1 MKMEFGAWFDSHP
14 CPLKLLTHRRRN
26 LSIPHTPLHLLGTV
40 RSTILALALLT
51 AWNTSFA
58 QSTNPPPVPAR
69 SAALTALPDMAGIA
83 AQFAPTV
90 VNISITGTRQ
100 ISTVDTNADSGGE
113 DAPDAQSPDP
123 MRDFLRSFQQRFGG
137 LPPQMSL
144 PVRGEGSGFIVSA
157 DGVILTNAH
166 VIADAE
172 EVRVKLTDHREFV
185 AKVLGADK
193 ITDIA
198 VLKIEAHNL
207 PAVSLAPPSPLR
219 VGEWVLAIGSPY
231 GFESTVTAGVISA
244 TKRALPGDSA
254 VSFIQT
260 DAAINPGNSG
270 GPLINMRGE
279 VVGINSQIYSH
290 TGGFQ
295 GLSFAIPIDV
305 AQRVQQQILSTGQ
318 VHHARLGVA
327 VQEVD
332 QTLAQAFKMDKP
344 TGALI
349 SDVDKD
355 GAAQRAG
362 VRGGDV
368 VLGVNGHEID
378 VPGDLS
384 TALGMARPGDL
395 VDLDIWRGGARHAL
409 HARLDDAKPALP
421 APVAATAPTP
431 KGPLGLALRALQAD
445 EKREAG
451 VASAVLVEAVSGAAE
466 RAGVQVGDLLLAI
479 DGQALTTVAQASAA
493 QARTGKSVALLIQ
506 RGGLKFYLPLRLP

>member
-1 MKMEFGAWFDSHP
+1 
-14 CPLKLLTHRRRN
+14 
-26 LSIPHTPLHLLGTV
+26 
-40 RSTILALALLT
+40 
-51 AWNTSFA
+51 
-58 QSTNPPPVPAR
+58 
-69 SAALTALPDMAGIA
+69 
-83 AQFAPTV
+83 
-90 VNISITGTRQ
+90 
-100 ISTVDTNADSGGE
+100 
-113 DAPDAQSPDP
+113 
-123 MRDFLRSFQQRFGG
+123 
-137 LPPQMSL
+137 
-144 PVRGEGSGFIVSA
+144 
-157 DGVILTNAH
+157 
-166 VIADAE
+166 
-172 EVRVKLTDHREFV
+172 
-185 AKVLGADK
+185 
-193 ITDIA
+193 
-198 VLKIEAHNL
+198 
-207 PAVSLAPPSPLR
+207 
-219 VGEWVLAIGSPY
+219 
-231 GFESTVTAGVISA
+231 
-244 TKRALPGDSA
+244 

-344 TGALI
+344 SGALI

-395 VDLDIWRGGARHAL
+395 VDLDIWRGGTRHTL
-409 HARLDDAKPALP
+409 HARLDDAKPILP
-421 APVAATAPTP
+421 VPVAATAPSP
-431 KGPLGLALRALQAD
+431 KGPLGMALRPLQAD

-451 VASAVLVEAVSGAAE
+451 VASAMWVESVSGAAE
-466 RAGVQVGDLLLAI
+466 RAGVLVGDLLLAI
-479 DGQALTTVAQASAA
+479 DGQALSTVAQASAV

>member
-1 MKMEFGAWFDSHP
+1 MV
-14 CPLKLLTHRRRN
+14 T
-26 LSIPHTPLHLLGTV
+26 
-40 RSTILALALLT
+40 LALVTVAGASL
-51 AWNTSFA
+51 A
-58 QSTNPPPVPAR
+58 QSPSSSAAPAR
-69 SAALTALPDMAGIA
+69 ATALTALPDMAGVA

-90 VNISITGTRQ
+90 VNISITGTRK
-100 ISTVDTNADSGGE
+100 ISTVG
-113 DAPDAQSPDP
+113 DAGSDASDDGPDAQSPDA

-166 VIADAE
+166 VIADAD
-172 EVRVKLTDHREFV
+172 EVRIKLTDHREFM

-193 ITDIA
+193 LTDIA
-198 VLKIEAHNL
+198 VLKIDADHL
-207 PAVSLAPPSPLR
+207 PFVSLAPPSPLR

-244 TKRALPGDSA
+244 TKRALPGDGA
-254 VSFIQT
+254 VPFIQT

-279 VVGINSQIYSH
+279 VVGINSQIYSR

-295 GLSFAIPIDV
+295 GLSFAIPIEV

-344 TGALI
+344 VGALI

-355 GAAQRAG
+355 SAGQRAG
-362 VRGGDV
+362 IRGGDV
-368 VLGVNGHEID
+368 VLSVNGHEID

-384 TALGMARPGDL
+384 TAMGMAQPGDL
-395 VDLDIWRGGARHAL
+395 VDLVVWREGARHTL
-409 HARLDDAKPALP
+409 HARLEDAKLSPAA
-421 APVAATAPTP
+421 APVSASAPTAT
-431 KGPLGLALRALQAD
+431 GPLGLALRPLQAEERRD
-445 EKREAG
+445 AG
-451 VASAVLVEAVSGAAE
+451 VASALLVEGVSGAAA
-466 RAGVQVGDLLLAI
+466 RAEVQVGDLLLDI
-479 DGQALTTVAQASAA
+479 DGQPVNTVAQAGVA
-493 QARTGKSVALLIQ
+493 QARAGKSVALLIQ
-506 RGGLKFYLPLRLP
+506 RGGLKFYVPLRLP